1 MNYYNPYLFNMPT
14 SFTVPRA
21 GGIFSRLFGGIKF
34 GSILN
39 GTQRVLNFTN
49 QLIPVVKQVQP
60 MVKNAK
66 TMFRVMNEFKK
77 TDTKSIN
84 SNNKSIKNNLSD
96 KKSFSKVD
104 NDINDNTN
112 TNYQNQGPT
121 FFM

>member
-1 MNYYNPYLFNMPT
+1 MNYNPYMFMPA
-14 SFTVPRA
+14 SFSVPRA
-21 GGIFSRLFGGIKF
+21 SGGILSRIFGSGGLKL

-60 MVKNAK
+60 MFKNAK

-77 TDTKSIN
+77 TDKSTNNNTYSKTINNETKEE
-84 SNNKSIKNNLSD
+84 
-96 KKSFSKVD
+96 KKET
-104 NDINDNTN
+104 ITN
-112 TNYQNQGPT
+112 TNYSQGPT

>member
-1 MNYYNPYLFNMPT
+1 MNYYNPYMFMPASFN
-14 SFTVPRA
+14 VPKA
-21 GGIFSRLFGGIKF
+21 GIISRIFGSNGLKL

-77 TDTKSIN
+77 SDNKETKINQTTNNIKQEEKITNN
-84 SNNKSIKNNLSD
+84 SN
-96 KKSFSKVD
+96 SK
-104 NDINDNTN
+104 
-112 TNYQNQGPT
+112 QGPT

>member
-1 MNYYNPYLFNMPT
+1 MNYYNPYLFSAPT
-14 SFTVPRA
+14 SFSVPRA
-21 GGIFSRLFGGIKF
+21 GGILSRIFGSGGIKL

-66 TMFRVMNEFKK
+66 TMFRVMNEFKR
-77 TDTKSIN
+77 TDNKE
-84 SNNKSIKNNLSD
+84 SNLNNNTIKKDD
-96 KKSFSKVD
+96 KKD
-104 NDINDNTN
+104 NIENLKNS
-112 TNYQNQGPT
+112 NQGPT

>member
-14 SFTVPRA
+14 NFSVPKV
-21 GGIFSRLFGGIKF
+21 GILSRIFGNFKL
-34 GSILN
+34 GSLLN

-60 MVKNAK
+60 MFKNAK

-77 TDTKSIN
+77 NDTKGTNSNKIIDKNDNN
-84 SNNKSIKNNLSD
+84 SNNEE
-96 KKSFSKVD
+96 
-104 NDINDNTN
+104 N